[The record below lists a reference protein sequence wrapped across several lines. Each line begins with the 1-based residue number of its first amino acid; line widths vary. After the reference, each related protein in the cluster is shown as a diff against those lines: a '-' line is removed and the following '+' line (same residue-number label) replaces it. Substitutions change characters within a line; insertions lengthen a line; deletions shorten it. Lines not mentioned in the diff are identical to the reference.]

1 MSRKRV
7 ENKKPTRRHVLKAVA
22 FSAIAFSGQGVLVA
36 GTRNRP
42 RPGFTAFRLR
52 TRDTNACRACRE
64 HHRYKVFIS
73 FAHCDRG
80 RAHPGCNCPIT
91 KQKLPLAEFKRLFL
105 DTGAIREGVVD
116 LRHVDG
122 DRG

>member
-1 MSRKRV
+1 MSSKRV
-7 ENKKPTRRHVLKAVA
+7 ENKKPTRRHVLRAVA
-22 FSAIAFSGQGVLVA
+22 FSAIAFSGQGALVA

-42 RPGFTAFRLR
+42 RIGVTVFRLR
-52 TRDTNACRACRE
+52 TRGTRACRACQE

-91 KQKLPLAEFKRLFL
+91 KQKISLADFKRLFI
-105 DTGAIREGVVD
+105 DTRSIRKGEVD
-116 LRHVDG
+116 LRHLD
-122 DRG
+122 